1 MTPTAATPTRMD
13 HILITAPAARIQGLQ
28 DPQVIPAA
36 PEILETPGQMA
47 QAALAPTVR
56 AIPETA
62 IQAAPGTTTQAA
74 TPATPAPVRASSIHP
89 MMNTSDEY
97 FYLPQFSD
105 QASANPQNQTR
116 RL

>member
-36 PEILETPGQMA
+36 PKIPETPGQMA
-47 QAALAPTVR
+47 QAALAPTIR

-62 IQAAPGTTTQAA
+62 IQAAPVTTIRAA
-74 TPATPAPVRASSIHP
+74 IPATPVPVKVSSIHP
-89 MMNTSDEY
+89 TMNTSDEH

-105 QASANPQNQTR
+105 QASANP
-116 RL
+116 

>member
-1 MTPTAATPTRMD
+1 MTHTAATPTRMG
-13 HILITAPAARIQGLQ
+13 HILRTAPAARIQGLQ

-36 PEILETPGQMA
+36 PGTPETLGQMA
-47 QAALAPTVR
+47 QAALAPTIR

-62 IQAAPGTTTQAA
+62 IQAAPVTTTQAA
-74 TPATPAPVRASSIHP
+74 IPATPVPVRASSIHP

-105 QASANPQNQTR
+105 QAPANP
-116 RL
+116 

>member
-28 DPQVIPAA
+28 DPQAIPAA
-36 PEILETPGQMA
+36 PEIPETPGQMA

-62 IQAAPGTTTQAA
+62 IQAAPVTTIRA
-74 TPATPAPVRASSIHP
+74 ATPAPVKVSSIHP